1 MASAKPETGLSKR
14 ASGPL
19 SKKERTLSV
28 GALEAA
34 LFRAFPKEDVEDWD
48 RAGLTVG
55 DPSRQVTRVAVALDP
70 TVAAIREAA
79 SRGAN
84 VLVTHHPAFLD
95 PPSEFKP
102 GPSAAVSPGAVVWA
116 AIESGVAVMSFHT
129 GLDAS
134 PLAARML
141 PNMLSLDWSGR
152 VLVPCPSGPDRGYG
166 QLCSMRKGDAPMTLE
181 KLAARCTSVFAQV
194 PRVWGD
200 FDREI
205 NSVATYTGSCGS
217 VVAACLREHVD
228 CLICG
233 EVKYHAAL
241 DASAAGLAIIDMGHD
256 TTELPFTSVLA
267 DAVAAA
273 GVSVD
278 CIEVID
284 QSGNWSHPES
294 TRL

>member
-1 MASAKPETGLSKR
+1 
-14 ASGPL
+14 
-19 SKKERTLSV
+19 
-28 GALEAA
+28 
-34 LFRAFPKEDVEDWD
+34 
-48 RAGLTVG
+48 
-55 DPSRQVTRVAVALDP
+55 
-70 TVAAIREAA
+70 
-79 SRGAN
+79 
-84 VLVTHHPAFLD
+84 
-95 PPSEFKP
+95 
-102 GPSAAVSPGAVVWA
+102 
-116 AIESGVAVMSFHT
+116 MSFHT

-166 QLCSMRKGDAPMTLE
+166 QLCSVRKGDAPMTLE

-205 NSVATYTGSCGS
+205 KSVATYTGSCDS
-217 VVAACLREHVD
+217 IVAACLREHVD

>member
-1 MASAKPETGLSKR
+1 
-14 ASGPL
+14 
-19 SKKERTLSV
+19 
-28 GALEAA
+28 
-34 LFRAFPKEDVEDWD
+34 
-48 RAGLTVG
+48 
-55 DPSRQVTRVAVALDP
+55 
-70 TVAAIREAA
+70 
-79 SRGAN
+79 
-84 VLVTHHPAFLD
+84 
-95 PPSEFKP
+95 
-102 GPSAAVSPGAVVWA
+102 
-116 AIESGVAVMSFHT
+116 
-129 GLDAS
+129 
-134 PLAARML
+134 
-141 PNMLSLDWSGR
+141 
-152 VLVPCPSGPDRGYG
+152 
-166 QLCSMRKGDAPMTLE
+166 MTLE

-205 NSVATYTGSCGS
+205 KSVATYTGSCGS
-217 VVAACLREHVD
+217 IVAACLREHVD

-256 TTELPFTSVLA
+256 TTELPFTGVLA
-267 DAVAAA
+267 DAVAAV

>member
-1 MASAKPETGLSKR
+1 MASSKPEMGLSKR

-19 SKKERTLSV
+19 SKKERNLSV
-28 GALEAA
+28 GALEKA
-34 LFRAFPKEDVEDWD
+34 LLRMFPKEDAEEWD
-48 RAGLTVG
+48 RTGISVG

-70 TVAAIREAA
+70 TVEAIGEAA

-84 VLVTHHPAFLD
+84 VLVTHHPAFLN
-95 PPSEFKP
+95 PPDKFMP
-102 GPSAAVSPGAVVWA
+102 GASAAVSSGAVVWA

-129 GLDAS
+129 CLDAS

-141 PNMLSLDWSGR
+141 PDALSLDWSGC
-152 VLVPCPSGPDRGYG
+152 VLEPCPTGPDRGYG
-166 QLCSMRKGDAPMTLE
+166 QLCQVRKGDAPMTLE

-200 FDREI
+200 FDREVK
-205 NSVATYTGSCGS
+205 SVVTFTGSCGG
-217 VVAACLREHVD
+217 VIPACLREHVD
-228 CLICG
+228 CLVCG

-241 DASAAGLAIIDMGHD
+241 DAAAAGLSIIDLGHD
-256 TTELPFTSVLA
+256 TTELPYTGVLA
-267 DAVAAA
+267 DAVADA
-273 GVSVD
+273 GVSAD
-278 CIEVID
+278 YIEVID